1 MLTPDSLRESRISK
15 DVEMHERPGG
25 KQEPIATTA
34 DTRTTSKQMSD
45 FAARTLIIIPAR
57 NEEECIAGVVLRL
70 LKRGFPHIRVVDN
83 ASTDHTAERATAA
96 GAEVISHPHAGYG
109 LACWLGGLDVPQDV
123 EWLLY
128 CNADAS
134 DDLDALDH
142 FAELAPDHDL
152 ILGCRTRPD
161 GRRVMTLPQRFGNW
175 LAPFL
180 IRLAWRHRFRDL
192 GPQRAIRFDA
202 YRRINMRD
210 RSFGWTVE
218 MQVRAV
224 EEGLRVAE
232 IPVRSFPR
240 PAGKSKISG
249 SLHGTILA
257 GAVILRTIGV
267 LAWRRIRSRK
277 PADAPAGKLGIP
289 CASHASPQHGRTN
302 ECRGRNNPAPQAAL
316 LRDDACTRT

>member
-45 FAARTLIIIPAR
+45 FAARTLIIIPAH

-70 LKRGFPHIRVVDN
+70 LERGFPRIRVVDN

-161 GRRVMTLPQRFGNW
+161 DRRVMTLPNVSAIGSLRFSSASSGVIGFATSVRRARFASTPIAGSTCGIAASAGRLKCRCAPW
-175 LAPFL
+175 RKGCASPRFPCAPFRARRDSPKSPAPSAARFSRAPSSYAPSASWHGGGFARENPPM
-180 IRLAWRHRFRDL
+180 RLQENLEFPARHTRL
-192 GPQRAIRFDA
+192 
-202 YRRINMRD
+202 
-210 RSFGWTVE
+210 
-218 MQVRAV
+218 
-224 EEGLRVAE
+224 
-232 IPVRSFPR
+232 
-240 PAGKSKISG
+240 
-249 SLHGTILA
+249 
-257 GAVILRTIGV
+257 
-267 LAWRRIRSRK
+267 RSRAGQMNAGDGIIQRPK
-277 PADAPAGKLGIP
+277 PLY
-289 CASHASPQHGRTN
+289 
-302 ECRGRNNPAPQAAL
+302 
-316 LRDDACTRT
+316 